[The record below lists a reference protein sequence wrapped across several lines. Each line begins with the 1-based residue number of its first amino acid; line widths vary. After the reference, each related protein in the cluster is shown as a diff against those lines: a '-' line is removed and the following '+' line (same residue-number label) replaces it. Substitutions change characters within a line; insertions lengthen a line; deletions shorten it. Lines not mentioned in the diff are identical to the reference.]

1 MSEPAEW
8 HENQG
13 SRWTSHDQDVIVH
26 TANYTSGLYHVSRNR
41 VRQLAA
47 LRANPFL
54 IIGFEII
61 DGLLDLGAQISAMEC
76 SFIYECPIIL
86 AIPSQT
92 VFTLRWTRLLY
103 NNANRICKADW
114 VMGDFWR
121 KQKHLALANGEIT
134 ERALIDNPEKH
145 RATIL
150 VEPFGSLVDMIVGPS
165 VGSAND
171 LVE

>member
-1 MSEPAEW
+1 MKIRV
-8 HENQG
+8 QG
-13 SRWTSHDQDVIVH
+13 GRSHSQDVLVH
-26 TANYTSGLYHVSRNR
+26 AATYASGLYHVYRDR

-47 LRANPFL
+47 LRANAFL

-76 SFIYECPIIL
+76 SLIYECSIIL

-92 VFTLRWTRLLY
+92 IFTLRWTRLLY

-114 VMGDFWR
+114 VMGDIWR

-150 VEPFGSLVDMIVGPS
+150 VEPFRGLVDMIVGPS

-171 LVE
+171 LVEE